1 MKGKR
6 QINILLL
13 AFCISAGNVLGQDSS
28 RSGNS
33 VLPFY
38 PKPLLSQKEGSFDSF
53 FLRPPSK
60 NIAPDLTLRHAGFFC
75 RQEWILEKKT
85 SIPLRFRL
93 GSLAY
98 TRKMEGYRY

>member
-1 MKGKR
+1 MKGNR

-13 AFCISAGNVLGQDSS
+13 ALCITAGNVLGQDSS
-28 RSGNS
+28 RSGNIMFPS
-33 VLPFY
+33 HR
-38 PKPLLSQKEGSFDSF
+38 KSLLSSKVESFDPF
-53 FLRPPSK
+53 FVRPSSK
-60 NIAPDLTLRHAGFFC
+60 NITPDLTLRHAGFFC

-85 SIPLRFRL
+85 TIPLRFRL